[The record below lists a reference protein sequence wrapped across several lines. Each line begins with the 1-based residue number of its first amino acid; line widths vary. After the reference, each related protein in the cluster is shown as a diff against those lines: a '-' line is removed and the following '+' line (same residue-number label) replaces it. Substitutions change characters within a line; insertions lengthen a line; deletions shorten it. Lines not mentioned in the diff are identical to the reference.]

1 MIQSSAPQ
9 SYLSKQPHLE
19 LRPTASMSHIAHWNS
34 SDSVDRPG
42 LVCAD
47 RKGNITLQQEECWK
61 ILHRN
66 FQPMASYIPLCCSA
80 EVIYTLWVHR
90 QPAQNQTPPSADVTL
105 HASCLRSP
113 KWMFW
118 ITYNSWTTAS
128 SMAEHS
134 PSFPVR
140 RGVQPWFP
148 LPMKQLT
155 ILIHNPELLLGV
167 QITQTN
173 KMLSCS
179 II

>member
-134 PSFPVR
+134 L
-140 RGVQPWFP
+140 Q
-148 LPMKQLT
+148 LPCLQRSAT
-155 ILIHNPELLLGV
+155 LISSPNETTHNPNS
-167 QITQTN
+167 QSRITAG
-173 KMLSCS
+173 CS
-179 II
+179 DHPDK